1 MKTTLEWLPP
11 TVLPNKDDHI
21 IVRFSNDIGIFH
33 AAGLFYVTTDTNE
46 PVFCDVLAGHIY
58 DWNTLVI
65 KWAKL

>member
-1 MKTTLEWLPP
+1 MQELNWQPAHEMPQ
-11 TVLPNKDDHI
+11 KDDHI
-21 IVRFSNDIGIFH
+21 IIKFYNDLGLYH
-33 AAGLFYVTTDTNE
+33 AAGLFYITTDTNE